1 MKHLILSMCIILG
14 YVLLLASCDDDSCT
28 TRIWYED
35 ADQDGLGN
43 PDVSQETCEQ
53 PIGYVSNSTDDDD
66 NSINES
72 PKLIFKFNFDEDQGR
87 FNNIGLPV
95 GIPAGHAAQTPD
107 FNSMSI
113 HYIEMT
119 QGAFTQLGQGEILYS
134 GDKTNA
140 GSAEAVD
147 FDKAVVANEGE
158 EIFSIPISQVNLGT
172 FEWIRTSV
180 TYQNYDIDFN
190 VVNAGFDTSICGG
203 DAQTGTLASF
213 LGYNVYITDHIPKN
227 ISRPI
232 NDDKLQG
239 FWMFET
245 DLGGACGSFNDVFS
259 GEAPE
264 GATTVVNPLFGTSD
278 IPAGSCVVTGALTSP
293 LTITGEETA
302 DVVVTLSY
310 SINNSFEW
318 IDNIPNGELD
328 LDITNPANSDV
339 IVDMG
344 VRGLIP
350 SWE

>member
-1 MKHLILSMCIILG
+1 MALFS
-14 YVLLLASCDDDSCT
+14 SCEEEIPDNNNNNNNN
-28 TRIWYED
+28 
-35 ADQDGLGN
+35 DG
-43 PDVSQETCEQ
+43 
-53 PIGYVSNSTDDDD
+53 
-66 NSINES
+66 
-72 PKLIFKFNFDEDQGR
+72 PKLIFKFNFDEDQER
-87 FNNIGLPV
+87 LNNIGLPAE
-95 GIPAGHAAQTPD
+95 IPAGNAAQTPD

-113 HYIEMT
+113 HYIEMA
-119 QGAFTQLGQGEILYS
+119 QGAFTQLGEGEVLYS
-134 GDKTNA
+134 GEKTNA

-147 FDKAVVANEGE
+147 FDRAVVADEGE
-158 EIFSIPISQVNLGT
+158 EIFSIPISQVNPGT

-203 DAQTGTLASF
+203 NTQRGTVASF
-213 LGYNVYITDHIPKN
+213 LGYNVYITDHAPKN

-245 DLGGACGSFNDVFS
+245 DLGGVCGSFNDVTS

-278 IPAGSCVVTGALTSP
+278 IPAGSCVVTGALTTP
-293 LTITGEETA
+293 LTITGNETE
-302 DVVVTLSY
+302 DIVVTLSY

-328 LDITNPANSDV
+328 LDISNPVNSDI

-350 SWE
+350 SWQ